1 MPPLVNEYA
10 AITKQG
16 LTFAEQKGTFT
27 KLKCS
32 LQKCVIYLKRKCHNY
47 RTKMQ
52 PFLKKK
58 CLFTFYKMPPLPGA
72 DPGFVVRGGMSRRG
86 VWGPLKVPSWSRVE
100 PW

>member
-47 RTKMQ
+47 RAKMQ
-52 PFLKKK
+52 PFLKKNANLLFIK
-58 CLFTFYKMPPLPGA
+58 CHLYQGRIQDLWLGGA
-72 DPGFVVRGGMSRRG
+72 
-86 VWGPLKVPSWSRVE
+86 
-100 PW
+100 